1 MKNLKYLKVY
11 IEVKMR
17 LMNLWVSVPK
27 ALLLFIP
34 LALLYVGWN
43 SSPEDRNLWWW
54 STGLGLTIL
63 TLIMN
68 LMIQRSEKKDDEKVS
83 DKYNAFITAFIE
95 ARNNGVLSKGIID
108 LTQSL
113 VHEIW
118 RTLLD
123 DECRISYYSVIVEES
138 EDSSVQ
144 KKKILKSTG
153 FNRHGKRGYLA
164 CKIEDDDR
172 LNILLDGIKD
182 GTHVIYEDIRR
193 KKYADEMLNMGISVE
208 DVSYKSFVR
217 IPVGRSLEGVPFGVL
232 IADSGKSCYFT
243 EDGVNYWLV
252 RRLAEVIQYI
262 QFNPDKPADEV
273 NESIGKEVASV
284 IR

>member
-1 MKNLKYLKVY
+1 MVY
-11 IEVKMR
+11 IQVKMKS
-17 LMNLWVSVPK
+17 MNLWVSVPK
-27 ALLLFIP
+27 TLLLVIP
-34 LALLYVGWN
+34 LVILYVGWN
-43 SSPEDRNLWWW
+43 SSPEDRYLWWW
-54 STGLGLTIL
+54 STSLSLTIL
-63 TLIMN
+63 TLLIN
-68 LMIQRSEKKDDEKVS
+68 LMIQKFETKDDKKVS

-95 ARNNGVLSKGIID
+95 ARDNGVLSGGIID

-138 EDSSVQ
+138 EDNSSQ
-144 KKKILKSTG
+144 KKKILQSTG

-164 CKIEDDDR
+164 YKIEDDDR
-172 LNILLDGIKD
+172 LNTLLDGIKD

-193 KKYADEMLNMGISVE
+193 KKYADEMLNMGICVE
-208 DVSYKSFVR
+208 DASYKSFVR

-252 RRLAEVIQYI
+252 RRLAEMIQYI
-262 QFNPDKPADEV
+262 QFNPDKSVNEL